1 LFNTTK
7 AFSSLASRQLARAA
21 ISRSYSK
28 PAAGSVLTRCSSR
41 FSSSLTA
48 SSRRTAGAPRSLLK
62 TQKRFLNL
70 HEYQSKSL
78 MDSFGVRVQKGQ
90 VASSAEEAA
99 QVAKR
104 LQSEGAKELILKAQ
118 IHAGGRGKG
127 HFDNGFKG
135 GVKVC
140 SKVEE
145 IREYAQKMLG
155 HRLITKQTSPE
166 GQLVQKVLVHEGVTF
181 DRELYF
187 AILMDRAHQGPVIV
201 VSPKGGM
208 DIEEVAHNTPNEI
221 YTQAVDIQDG
231 LQDWQTERI
240 GKILG
245 FKGEQLKDAQEQM
258 RNLYKLFLGTD
269 ATQVEINPFV
279 VTKDGKVYCVDA
291 KINFDDNA
299 EFRQKK
305 LFDERDWSMEDP
317 RDVKA
322 AKYGINYIGL
332 DGNIGC
338 MVNGAGLAMATM
350 DIIKLHGGA
359 PANFLDVGGGA
370 QEQQV
375 EEAFKLLLSD
385 PAVET
390 ILVNIFGGI
399 MKCDTIANGIV
410 NAAKRVNLSLPLVV
424 RLAGTNVEKGKKI
437 LQDSGVRLATADDLD
452 QAAEKAVAA
461 AKTVKKRK

>member
-1 LFNTTK
+1 LLGTRTAQF
-7 AFSSLASRQLARAA
+7 ARAA
-21 ISRSYSK
+21 MSRGFSNSIS
-28 PAAGSVLTRCSSR
+28 GSVLPRSLGKR
-41 FSSSLTA
+41 FSSHLVARESGFHRRRNPT
-48 SSRRTAGAPRSLLK
+48 SSVVK
-62 TQKRFLNL
+62 TQKRYLNL

-78 MDSFGVRVQKGQ
+78 MDSYGVRVQRGQ
-90 VASSAEEAA
+90 VASTSEEAA
-99 QVAKR
+99 QVAQR
-104 LQSEGAKELILKAQ
+104 LHDQGAQELILKAQ

-140 SKVEE
+140 SKVDE
-145 IREYAQKMLG
+145 IREYATKMLG
-155 HRLITKQTSPE
+155 HRLITKQTGPE
-166 GQLVQKVLVHEGVTF
+166 GQLTQKVLVHEGVTF

-187 AILMDRAHQGPVIV
+187 AILMDRAHQGPVLV
-201 VSPKGGM
+201 ASPKGGM

-221 YTQAVDIQDG
+221 YTQAIDIVEG
-231 LQDWQTERI
+231 IQDWQTEKI

-245 FKGEQLKDAQEQM
+245 FTGEALKDAQQQM
-258 RNLYKLFLGTD
+258 KNLYKLFIGTD
-269 ATQVEINPFV
+269 ATQVEINPLV
-279 VTKDGKVYCVDA
+279 LTKNGKVYCVDA
-291 KINFDDNA
+291 KIGFDDNA

-305 LFDERDWSMEDP
+305 YFDMRDWSMEDP

-370 QEQQV
+370 NEKQV

-385 PAVET
+385 NKVEA
-390 ILVNIFGGI
+390 ILINIFGGI

-410 NAAKRVNLSLPLVV
+410 AAAQRVSLNIPLVV
-424 RLAGTNVEKGKKI
+424 RLAGTNVDKGKKI
-437 LQDSGVRLATADDLD
+437 LNESNVKLATADDLD
-452 QAAEKAVAA
+452 QAAEKAVEA
-461 AKTVKKRK
+461 VKKHRKQKQK